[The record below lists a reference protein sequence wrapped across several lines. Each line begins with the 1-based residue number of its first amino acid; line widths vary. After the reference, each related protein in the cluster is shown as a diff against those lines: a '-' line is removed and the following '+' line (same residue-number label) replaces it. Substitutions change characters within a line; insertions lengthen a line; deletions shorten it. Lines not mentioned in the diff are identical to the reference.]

1 VAEVELPD
9 PEELE
14 ERRDKA
20 FSRRVAL
27 VTAVYAV
34 VLAIAS
40 LGGNN
45 AMKEML
51 LAQQEAS
58 NQWSYYQAKV
68 IREHLNRGNKL
79 ILESQLAEPSALRGA
94 EREKLEGLARRFA
107 DEEKRMNADKKEIE
121 PKAKAAEAERDLNQ
135 AKDPYFDYAEVL
147 LQIAIAA
154 PRWRSWPPPAPC
166 SGSRPSSP
174 SSVPSAPSTASCCS
188 SACPSCTGTDP
199 VAVTDVDEDVRP
211 AHRPRRPGRQRG
223 RASSVQRS
231 SRGG

>member
-1 VAEVELPD
+1 MAEVELPN

-14 ERRDKA
+14 ERRDKS
-20 FSRRVAL
+20 FSRRIAL

-34 VLAIAS
+34 VLAVAS

-79 ILESQLAEPSALRGA
+79 VLELQLAEPSGLKGP
-94 EREKLEGLARRFA
+94 ERDKVEALARKFA

-121 PKAKAAEAERDLNQ
+121 PKAKAAEAARDLYQ

-147 LQIAIAA
+147 LQIAIV
-154 PRWRSWPPPAPC
+154 C
-166 SGSRPSSP
+166 SSVSILAGSRPMFWFSSLLAVFGTLCAVNGFLLLVR
-174 SSVPSAPSTASCCS
+174 VPLLHP
-188 SACPSCTGTDP
+188 
-199 VAVTDVDEDVRP
+199 
-211 AHRPRRPGRQRG
+211 
-223 RASSVQRS
+223 
-231 SRGG
+231 

>member
-1 VAEVELPD
+1 MAEVELPD

-14 ERRDKA
+14 ERRDRA

-68 IREHLNRGNKL
+68 IREHLNRGNRL
-79 ILESQLAEPSALRGA
+79 VVETQLAEPGALRGA
-94 EREKLEGLARRFA
+94 ERAKFEVLARRFA
-107 DEEKRMNADKKEIE
+107 DEEQRMNVDKKDIE
-121 PKAKAAEAERDLNQ
+121 PKARAAEAERDRNQ

-147 LQIAIAA
+147 LQIAIVCASVSILA
-154 PRWRSWPPPAPC
+154 T
-166 SGSRPSSP
+166 SRPMFWF
-174 SSVPSAPSTASCCS
+174 S
-188 SACPSCTGTDP
+188 SALALLGTLCTLNGFLLL
-199 VAVTDVDEDVRP
+199 VRVP
-211 AHRPRRPGRQRG
+211 FLHGH
-223 RASSVQRS
+223 
-231 SRGG
+231 